1 MMNSTKITTN
11 FNTFTRPIIQPYSK
25 GTVILFKLF
34 RTIVYFL
41 QMGLSFLLML
51 AVMSFNVGVFVAVI
65 SGLTVGYALFVLQ
78 LDSTD
83 AALDPETT
91 NHL

>member
-1 MMNSTKITTN
+1 
-11 FNTFTRPIIQPYSK
+11 
-25 GTVILFKLF
+25 
-34 RTIVYFL
+34 
-41 QMGLSFLLML
+41 MGLSFLLML